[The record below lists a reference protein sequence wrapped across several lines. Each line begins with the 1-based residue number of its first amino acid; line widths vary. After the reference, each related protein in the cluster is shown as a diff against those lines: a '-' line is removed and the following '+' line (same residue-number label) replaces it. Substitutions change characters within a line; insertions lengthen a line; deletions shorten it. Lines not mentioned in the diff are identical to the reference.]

1 MRRGQEKIDMAFP
14 IKRQFV
20 KDYFSRTEEETIL
33 LGTELSKNFMGDE
46 VVLLSGG
53 LGAGKTVF
61 SKGIAAGLEVTDV
74 HQVRS
79 PSFNLINIY
88 QAKYPLYHIDLYRLE
103 NKTEIEDLG
112 WEEFLGEGVIIVEW
126 AEKMDFRGEAI
137 LVALEKTGSSERK
150 IHFSTDAAIL
160 AALFP

>member
-1 MRRGQEKIDMAFP
+1 MAFP
-14 IKRQFV
+14 NKRPFV
-20 KDYFSRTEEETIL
+20 KDYITRTEEETIF
-33 LGTELSKNFMGDE
+33 LGTELSKNFMGNE

-61 SKGIAAGLEVTDV
+61 SKGIAAGLEVMDV

-88 QAKYPLYHIDLYRLE
+88 QAKYPVYHIDLYRLE

-112 WEEFLGEGVIIVEW
+112 WEEFLGQGVIIVEW
-126 AEKMDFRGEAI
+126 AEKMDFRGEAFR
-137 LVALEKTGSSERK
+137 VALETTGSSKRN
-150 IHFSTDAAIL
+150 IRFSTGSAVL

>member
-1 MRRGQEKIDMAFP
+1 MAFP
-14 IKRQFV
+14 NKRPFV
-20 KDYFSRTEEETIL
+20 KDYFSRTEEETIS

-61 SKGIAAGLEVTDV
+61 TKGIATGLEVLDV

-137 LVALEKTGSSERK
+137 RVALETTGSSERN
-150 IHFSTDAAIL
+150 IRFSTGSAVL

>member
-1 MRRGQEKIDMAFP
+1 MAFP
-14 IKRQFV
+14 NKRPFV
-20 KDYFSRTEEETIL
+20 KDYFSRTEEETIF
-33 LGTELSKNFMGDE
+33 LGTELSKNFMGNE

-61 SKGIAAGLEVTDV
+61 TKGIAAGLEVLDV

-103 NKTEIEDLG
+103 SKTEIEDLG
-112 WEEFLGEGVIIVEW
+112 WEDFLGEGVIIVEW
-126 AEKMDFRGEAI
+126 AEKMDFRGDAI
-137 LVALEKTGSSERK
+137 RIMLETTGSSERN
-150 IHFSTDAAIL
+150 IRFSSGSAVL